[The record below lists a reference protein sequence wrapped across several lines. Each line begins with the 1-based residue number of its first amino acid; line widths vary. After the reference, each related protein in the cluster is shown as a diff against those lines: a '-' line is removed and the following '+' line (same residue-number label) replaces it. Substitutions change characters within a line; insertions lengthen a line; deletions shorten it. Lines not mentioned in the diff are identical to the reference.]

1 MGRQTVFGFTLER
14 TEETLT
20 AHGGLALL
28 AEFNH
33 GLGVCGLTD
42 RYLPGPGSNRGYAP
56 SVFVDRLIL
65 LLQAGGQCLED
76 LRELTREAGLLRLL
90 GRAGVPDPDTVGDWL
105 RRMGD
110 PQTGHA
116 GLVGLGQVRDALTAR
131 LLRRDGHTT
140 YTLEADATL
149 IEGEKRDAQWSY
161 TGVRGYMPML
171 GFLWETPVC
180 LVDEFR
186 EGNVSPGAGQLE
198 FYRQC
203 RARMPLGK
211 RLARYRADSASY
223 QAALINELEAD
234 HVQWAITADQDVA
247 VKAVIAGVPTEAWQE
262 PEKGCGYQVAE
273 GVHTMNQTKAAF
285 RLSIKRE
292 ERSQDDL
299 FEQTT
304 GPYAYHVVASN
315 WPQEEKTAH
324 EVLRWHNQ
332 RGQAENFNKELKHGL
347 GLEQLPCGDSGANA
361 VFFRIGVLAYNLFI
375 GFKRLACPTAW
386 ASQTIATVRWKL
398 VQVAGRILRHAGQVV
413 LRLVLEAEAL
423 ACWRTIRQR
432 CWALSVAP

>member
-1 MGRQTVFGFTLER
+1 MVRQTVFGFKLER

-33 GLGVCGLTD
+33 GLGVRGLAD

-65 LLQAGGQCLED
+65 MLQAGGRSLED
-76 LRELTREAGLLRLL
+76 LRELRREAGLLRLL
-90 GRAGVPDPDTVGDWL
+90 GRDVIPDPDTVGDWL
-105 RRMGD
+105 RRMGA
-110 PQTGHA
+110 QTGQA
-116 GLVGLGQVRDALTAR
+116 GLVGLGQVRDALNAR

-140 YTLEADATL
+140 YTLDADATL
-149 IEGEKRDAQWSY
+149 VVGEKRDAHWSY
-161 TGVRGYMPML
+161 LGVRGYMPML

-203 RARMPLGK
+203 RARMPVGK
-211 RLARYRADSASY
+211 RLARYRADRAAY
-223 QAALINELEAD
+223 QAALINELEVD
-234 HVQWAITADQDVA
+234 QVQWAITADQDVA
-247 VKAVIAGVPTEAWQE
+247 VKAVIAGLPPAARQE
-262 PEKGCGYQVAE
+262 PVKGCGYQVAE
-273 GVHTMNQTKAAF
+273 AVPTMNATEAAF

-292 ERSQDDL
+292 ERPQGEL
-299 FEQTT
+299 FEQAT

-315 WPQEEKTAH
+315 WPDEEKTAH
-324 EVLRWHNQ
+324 EVLVWHNQ

-347 GLEQLPCGDSGANA
+347 GLEQLPCGDFGANA

-375 GFKRLACPTAW
+375 GFKRVACPAAW

-413 LRLVLEAEAL
+413 LRLVLDADAL

-432 CWALSVAP
+432 CGALGVVT

>member
-1 MGRQTVFGFTLER
+1 MVRQTVMPFKLER
-14 TEETLT
+14 TDETLT

-33 GLGVCGLTD
+33 GLGVCGLAN
-42 RYLPGPGSNRGYAP
+42 RYLPSPGSNRGYAP
-56 SVFVDRLIL
+56 SVVVDRLIL
-65 LLQAGGQCLED
+65 MLQAGGQCLED
-76 LRELTREAGLLRLL
+76 LRELTRESGLLRLL
-90 GRAGVPDPDTVGDWL
+90 SREIISDPDTVGDWL

-116 GLVGLGQVRDALTAR
+116 GLVGLGQVRDELTAR

-140 YTLEADATL
+140 YTLDADATL
-149 IEGEKRDAQWSY
+149 VVGEKRDAQWSY
-161 TGVRGYMPML
+161 KGVRGYMPML

-186 EGNVSPGAGQLE
+186 EGNMSPGAGQLE

-203 RARMPLGK
+203 RTRMPVGK

-234 HVQWAITADQDVA
+234 HVRWAITADQDVA
-247 VKAVIAGVPTEAWQE
+247 VKAVIHGIPSEAWQE
-262 PEKGCGYQVAE
+262 PEPGCGYQVAE
-273 GVHTMNQTKAAF
+273 AVHSMNQTKTAF

-292 ERSQDDL
+292 ERVQDDL
-299 FEQTT
+299 FEPAT

-315 WPQEEKTAH
+315 WLAEEKTAQA
-324 EVLRWHNQ
+324 VLGWHNQ
-332 RGQAENFNKELKHGL
+332 RSQAENFNKELKTGF
-347 GLEQLPCGDSGANA
+347 GMDQLPCGDSGANA

-375 GFKRLACPTAW
+375 GFKRLACPAAW

-398 VQVAGRILRHAGQVV
+398 VQVAGRIVHHAGRVV
-413 LRLVLEAEAL
+413 VHLVLEADAL
-423 ACWRTIRQR
+423 G
-432 CWALSVAP
+432 VAP